1 MCPVVKKKKEH
12 RSIPVK
18 YVLLIFTILCAL
30 LIFVTFRSEN
40 GGVLIGNTVGRAI
53 IPFQKGIASF
63 ADRLVAMSDEKKTI
77 AELREENEQLK
88 NQIDELE
95 IENALLM
102 QDRYELTSLRE
113 LYALDQQYTDYEKV
127 GAHIIASNSSN
138 WFYSF
143 LIDKG
148 ELDGI
153 RPGMNVIAGSGL
165 VGIVTQ
171 VAKDYS
177 RVESIISDGTNV
189 SATVLHTQDH
199 LIVSGNMELIEQ
211 GMISFSQLIDSDDEV
226 QRGDKIVT
234 SNISD
239 KYLPGLLI
247 GYIATVEPDN
257 NQLTKSGH
265 ITPVVD
271 FEHLN
276 EVLIITQTKETTGEE
291 QTDAK

>member
-1 MCPVVKKKKEH
+1 MCPVVKKKKE
-12 RSIPVK
+12 RKAIPVK

-40 GGVLIGNTVGRAI
+40 GGVFIGNAAGRLI

-63 ADRLVAMSDEKKTI
+63 ADRLVTMSDEKRTI
-77 AELREENEQLK
+77 KELREENESLK
-88 NQIDELE
+88 AQIDELE
-95 IENALLM
+95 IENALL
-102 QDRYELTSLRE
+102 QQERYELNSLRE
-113 LYALDQQYTDYEKV
+113 LYALDQQYADYEKV

-148 ELDGI
+148 ENDGI
-153 RPGMNVIAGSGL
+153 QVGMNVIAGSGL
-165 VGIVTQ
+165 VGIVSQ
-171 VAKDYS
+171 VGSDYA

-189 SATVLHTQDH
+189 SAEVLHTQDH

-239 KYLPGLLI
+239 RYLPGLLI
-247 GYIATVEPDN
+247 GYVTAVEPDS

-265 ITPVVD
+265 ISPVVD
-271 FEHLN
+271 FEHLS
-276 EVLIITQTKETTGEE
+276 EVLIITQTKETAEAA
-291 QTDAK
+291 DAE